1 MFANPVLTTNHK
13 PPSLTANPANTHK
26 HSISLCNTKHVI
38 FSLAQMLAHHTVG
51 GCPMRTGDLIA
62 TGTLSGPTR
71 EELGCLL
78 EITRNGKESIELSAK
93 DVEDETVVRTFLL
106 DGDTV
111 EFDAKVEHK
120 DGYSV
125 GFGTCVGTV
134 LPSR

>member
-1 MFANPVLTTNHK
+1 
-13 PPSLTANPANTHK
+13 
-26 HSISLCNTKHVI
+26 
-38 FSLAQMLAHHTVG
+38 
-51 GCPMRTGDLIA
+51 MRTGDLIA

-93 DVEDETVVRTFLL
+93 DVEDEPVVRTFLL

>member
-1 MFANPVLTTNHK
+1 
-13 PPSLTANPANTHK
+13 
-26 HSISLCNTKHVI
+26 
-38 FSLAQMLAHHTVG
+38 MLAHHTVG

-78 EITRNGKESIELSAK
+78 EITRNGKESIEMNAK
-93 DVEDETVVRTFLL
+93 DTSDEKVVRTFLL
-106 DGDTV
+106 DRDTV
-111 EFDAKVEHK
+111 EFDAKVEHQ

-134 LPSR
+134 LPSKL

>member
-1 MFANPVLTTNHK
+1 
-13 PPSLTANPANTHK
+13 
-26 HSISLCNTKHVI
+26 
-38 FSLAQMLAHHTVG
+38 
-51 GCPMRTGDLIA
+51 MRTGDLIA

>member
-1 MFANPVLTTNHK
+1 
-13 PPSLTANPANTHK
+13 
-26 HSISLCNTKHVI
+26 
-38 FSLAQMLAHHTVG
+38 MLAHHTVG

-78 EITRNGKESIELSAK
+78 EITRNGKESLEMNAK
-93 DVEDETVVRTFLL
+93 DASSDEKVVRTFLL

-120 DGYSV
+120 DGYSI

-134 LPSR
+134 LSSKL